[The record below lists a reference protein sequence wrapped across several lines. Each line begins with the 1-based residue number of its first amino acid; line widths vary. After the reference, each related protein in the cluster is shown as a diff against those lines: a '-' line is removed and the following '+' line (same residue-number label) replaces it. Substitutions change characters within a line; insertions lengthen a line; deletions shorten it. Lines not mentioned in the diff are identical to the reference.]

1 VSGSQSAD
9 VTPSVLAVD
18 DDRDLADTYALWLDD
33 EFDVETTY
41 GGDEALE
48 RIDDDVDVVLL
59 DRRMPGMSGGDVLDA
74 IRERD
79 LGCRVAM
86 LTAVEPSDDIVDMPF
101 DAYVTKPVTKDDLV
115 DVVEDLY
122 TRLELDDTLQEYYSV
137 TSKIAA
143 LEADLSP
150 EAQTTSD
157 ALSVLRDRA
166 ADLEAVATD
175 EMDEL
180 DDPEHAFR
188 ETDF

>member
-1 VSGSQSAD
+1 MEERAD
-9 VTPSVLAVD
+9 AVILVVD
-18 DDRDLADTYALWLDD
+18 DRKDQLDLSEARLDD
-33 EFDVETTY
+33 HYDVRTAQTGEK
-41 GGDEALE
+41 ALE